1 MNNHQH
7 TSLKTKMQK
16 LLVIV
21 LTLAMF
27 LTSMN
32 WTTANAAAKPALSKS
47 SVTLLTGEKSWLKVK
62 NKVKNANY
70 TWTTSNKKVA
80 SVSKTGVV
88 SAKEKGTTTITC
100 KVKAKSNTYTLKCKV
115 TVLKGAT
122 VVRINNKTK
131 ATGLKVGENY
141 DLNRTLYPK
150 SSNDK
155 TYWTS
160 SDATI
165 AAPDKNGKFTALE
178 SGTVTIT
185 ATTKSGATDSVTIQI
200 YGGEIIVATQDE
212 LVSALASN
220 YANITIKTEEAI
232 DFTIPKGN
240 YEHQSLTVDA
250 PNADVVN
257 HGTFESI
264 QINQIKANTWYE
276 DALNN
281 VLTVN
286 ALTSRIVVNEGAKAS
301 ITITKTNASV
311 AIVNNGTVNAVN
323 VDAKASIVISGTS
336 RSLIPVNC
344 TVAGATVTSNVPL
357 DLTCTA
363 QITLVLNA
371 GAEGTVIHV
380 ASEDLIPTIQGTAT
394 VTVVVGSGDS
404 STTVTVNPDSNNSG
418 STTPSNPV
426 TPVVPVDPEV
436 TASLSGVITTS
447 DTASSVSGA
456 SIRLA
461 KYDGTSESYM
471 QAVMNAAT
479 SAIIAASDSEGH
491 YSFTSLSAGH
501 YVILAI
507 ATGYKAEVSTIE
519 IIDDEQVIKDI
530 ALTPLTDNNTSVGSV
545 SGTICEAITGNAIT
559 VTGSNFSV
567 VATDSTGV
575 QHTASVTG
583 ASYEFNDLPE
593 GTYTVTVSDDRS
605 DVDSS
610 ERFASANFTI
620 FVLGGANITGQN
632 CYLSNSTSSGT
643 ATFVLTWG
651 QYPYDLDSH
660 LVGNDAD
667 GNYHHIYWA
676 NKTAEATVTDV
687 TSVSGSAYDQYAR
700 DYDLR
705 LDLDDVTSYG
715 PETTSIYRTDV
726 NNPWFTF
733 FVHNYSSSVGRTDAT
748 LFESNAQVTV
758 TTIAGSKTFTIGET
772 TGGTDELVWVV
783 CKVNTITGEIVTL
796 NEILDDYSSLIS
808 EQRMLS
814 PSYMK

>member
-7 TSLKTKMQK
+7 TSLKTKMKK
-16 LLVIV
+16 LLVVV

-32 WTTANAAAKPALSKS
+32 WTTANAAAKPALSKT
-47 SVTLLTGEKSWLKVK
+47 SVTLLTGEKSSLKVK
-62 NKVKNANY
+62 NKVSNADY

-80 SVSKTGVV
+80 TVSKTGVV

-122 VVRINNKTK
+122 VVRISNKTK
-131 ATGLKVGENY
+131 AAVLKVGESY

-165 AAPDKNGKFTALE
+165 AAPDKNGKFTALKA
-178 SGTVTIT
+178 GTVTIT
-185 ATTKSGATDSVTIQI
+185 ATTKSGATDSVSIQI
-200 YGGEIIVATQDE
+200 YGGEIIVATQEE

-232 DFTIPKGN
+232 EFTIPEGN
-240 YEHQSLTVDA
+240 YEYQSLTVDA

-264 QINQIKANTWYE
+264 YINQIKANTWYE

-301 ITITKTNASV
+301 VTITKTNASV

-323 VDAKASIVISGTS
+323 VDAKASVVISGTS
-336 RSLIPVNC
+336 SSSVPVNC
-344 TVAGATVTSNVPL
+344 TVAGATVTSSVPL
-357 DLTCTA
+357 ELTCTA
-363 QITLVLNA
+363 QITLVLNV

-380 ASEDLIPTIQGTAT
+380 ASEDLIPTIQGTAS
-394 VTVVVGSGDS
+394 VTVVVGTGDS
-404 STTVTVNPDSNNSG
+404 STTVIVNPGQGNNSG
-418 STTPSNPV
+418 STPTTPEIPSIPEE
-426 TPVVPVDPEV
+426 PEV
-436 TASLSGVITTS
+436 TASLSGVITAS
-447 DTASSVSGA
+447 DTASSVSGV

-461 KYDGTSESYM
+461 KYDGTNESFR
-471 QAVMNAAT
+471 QAVINAGT
-479 SAIIAASDSEGH
+479 SNIIAVTDSEGH
-491 YSFTSLSAGH
+491 YSFNSLSAGH
-501 YVILAI
+501 YVVLAI
-507 ATGYKAEVSTIE
+507 TAGYKADVSSIE
-519 IIDDEQVIKDI
+519 IIDNEQLTKDI
-530 ALTPLTDNNTSVGSV
+530 VLVPLDGNDETGSV
-545 SGTICEAITGNAIT
+545 SGTICEAITATAIT
-559 VTGSNFSV
+559 VSGSNFIV

-575 QHTASVTG
+575 TYPATVSG
-583 ASYEFNDLPE
+583 SSYQFTNLPQ
-593 GTYTVTVSDDRS
+593 GTYTVTVTDERT
-605 DVDSS
+605 DVDAS
-610 ERFASANFTI
+610 ELFVTAHFTI

-632 CYLSNSTSSGT
+632 CYLSNSSNSGT

-660 LVGNDAD
+660 LVGNDAA
-667 GNYHHIYWA
+667 GNYHHIYYA
-676 NKTAEATVTDV
+676 NKTADATIENNA
-687 TSVSGSAYDQYAR
+687 TSTSGSAYDEYASQ
-700 DYDLR
+700 YDLR
-705 LDLDDVTSYG
+705 LDVDDVDSYG
-715 PETTSIYRTDV
+715 PETTSIYRSDANV
-726 NNPWFTF
+726 DNAWFTF
-733 FVHNYSSSVGRTDAT
+733 FVYNFSGNDDAT
-748 LFESNAQVTV
+748 IFESNAQVTV
-758 TTIAGSKTFTIGET
+758 TTSTASRTFTIGET

-783 CKVNTITGEIVTL
+783 CRVNAVTGEIVPL
-796 NEILDDYSSLIS
+796 NQILDYYESLLQGQRFLSIS
-808 EQRMLS
+808 DI
-814 PSYMK
+814 K